1 MFDGSEPLDTPALL
15 RRLSTASD
23 EMNVSVGEVPY
34 LLAYQRGCDAKET
47 FVRETSGSYG
57 SAVCFSFPHTFNY
70 LWTHYASED
79 ALSSA
84 EMALRRAGKHR
95 DGGKTALHDQRVRLG
110 RQLMSMYD
118 PEQLRYLY
126 PKGLDSSVQG
136 QAELDD
142 RTCSCWTS
150 SYASHRR

>member
-1 MFDGSEPLDTPALL
+1 
-15 RRLSTASD
+15 
-23 EMNVSVGEVPY
+23 
-34 LLAYQRGCDAKET
+34 
-47 FVRETSGSYG
+47 
-57 SAVCFSFPHTFNY
+57 
-70 LWTHYASED
+70 
-79 ALSSA
+79 
-84 EMALRRAGKHR
+84 
-95 DGGKTALHDQRVRLG
+95 
-110 RQLMSMYD
+110 MSMYD